1 MGRYIARRLL
11 WSVFVVIMTTLLA
24 FLIFYVLPSTDPSIA
39 FAGKQPTEELRAEVR
54 KNLNLDKSVPVQYAT
69 FVKNLVV
76 GDEYG
81 WPGFG
86 KSYNTRQ
93 GILGEFGQRLVRTLE
108 LAIGALIIWLILGIS
123 IGALSA
129 LKRRT
134 LADRAAMGFALVGIS
149 TPVFFL
155 ALVGLY
161 VLWFKLNIFPGTGYT
176 GFRESPLG
184 FFKQMAMPWI
194 VLALLFAA
202 VYARVFRG
210 SMLEVMGE
218 DYIRTARAKGVGER
232 RVVTHH
238 MMRASVAPIVT
249 LAGVD
254 FAVLV
259 SSAVVTESVFNIPG
273 IGAYALQ
280 AVTQNDLPVAMAVT
294 VVAAVFVTVMSLVV
308 DVLYAF
314 LDPRVRYT

>member
-1 MGRYIARRLL
+1 
-11 WSVFVVIMTTLLA
+11 
-24 FLIFYVLPSTDPSIA
+24 
-39 FAGKQPTEELRAEVR
+39 
-54 KNLNLDKSVPVQYAT
+54 
-69 FVKNLVV
+69 
-76 GDEYG
+76 
-81 WPGFG
+81 
-86 KSYNTRQ
+86 
-93 GILGEFGQRLVRTLE
+93 
-108 LAIGALIIWLILGIS
+108 
-123 IGALSA
+123 
-129 LKRRT
+129 
-134 LADRAAMGFALVGIS
+134 MGFALIGIS

-161 VLWFKLNIFPGTGYT
+161 VFWYKLGIARGTGYV
-176 GFRESPLG
+176 GFTENPYD
-184 FFKQMAMPWI
+184 FFAQMTMPWI

-218 DYIRTARAKGVGER
+218 DYIRTARAKGLSER

-238 MMRASVAPIVT
+238 MMRASIAPVIT

-280 AVTQNDLPVAMAVT
+280 AVNQNDLPVAMAVT
-294 VVAAVFVTVMSLVV
+294 VIAAVFVTVLSLVV
-308 DVLYAF
+308 DIAYAF